1 MLLIDLVVN
10 NISATLLFVMCIC
23 LFILFWRYRK
33 TTQLVINKLRNDN
46 NEYRRQLE
54 HGTIVKL
61 ENCKMADDASSALTE
76 ANVKFVKKNSGDQL
90 NEIISGD
97 EENTD
102 DESIDLDL
110 SDSDDSGSNE
120 SCADDDAEDAA
131 EDAAEDD
138 AEDAAECYR
147 HRSDDA
153 DADMENGNHFGQM
166 MSNFMKEMIDNSQQ
180 KPTSSVKIEIIDP
193 EIKSVNDKGIIIHDS
208 IEEEKFTDLEIKDNN
223 VAPQPESGLK
233 KITLKLNN
241 K

>member
-61 ENCKMADDASSALTE
+61 EHCKMADDASSALTE

-90 NEIISGD
+90 NEIISRD

-120 SCADDDAEDAA
+120 SCADDDA
-131 EDAAEDD
+131 D

-153 DADMENGNHFGQM
+153 DAEDDAEDDAEMENGNHFGQM